1 MSAPRSLCR
10 VVIVQTGVWWAI
22 CFWHATSI
30 AQAPKLNPLDPL
42 ESAVL
47 HIRSLVI
54 FGVAAFLTWLPGL
67 AADSPPPV
75 AIGSPAPSF
84 KLQDQNGKWHT
95 LDEYRGKWLVLY
107 FYPRDQ
113 TPGCTTEACEFRD
126 DVFAFRAANAVIV
139 GISVDDV
146 ESHKKFESKHGLP
159 FTLLADS
166 TKETTK
172 AYGSLMMLIRFAKR
186 DTFLID
192 PNGRIAK
199 IYRGVDP
206 EGHSKAVLA
215 EIKKQELDIRR

>member
-1 MSAPRSLCR
+1 VFGGQCA
-10 VVIVQTGVWWAI
+10 
-22 CFWHATSI
+22 FWHATSI
-30 AQAPKLNPLDPL
+30 AQATKLNALDPL

-54 FGVAAFLTWLPGL
+54 LVVTASLTWLPGF

-75 AIGSPAPSF
+75 GISSPAPSF
-84 KLQDQNGKWHT
+84 KLQDQNGRWHT
-95 LDEYRGKWLVLY
+95 LDEYKGKWLVLY

-126 DVFAFRAANAVIV
+126 NVFAFRAANAVIV

-146 ESHKKFESKHGLP
+146 ESHKRFESKHGLP
-159 FTLLADS
+159 FTLLADPS
-166 TKETTK
+166 KDTTK
-172 AYGSLMMLIRFAKR
+172 AYGSLMMLMRFAKR

-192 PNGRIAK
+192 PTGRIAK

-215 EIKKQELDIRR
+215 EINAMQKK